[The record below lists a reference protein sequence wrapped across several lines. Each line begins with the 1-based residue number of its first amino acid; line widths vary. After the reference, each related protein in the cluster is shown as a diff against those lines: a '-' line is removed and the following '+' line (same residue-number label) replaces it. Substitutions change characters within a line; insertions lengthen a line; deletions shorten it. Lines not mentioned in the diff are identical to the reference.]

1 MGNGIIAR
9 FHSIQ
14 IEDIV
19 DSKDLFDITIVG
31 AGPTGLFASYY
42 AGFRGLRTKLIDS
55 QPDLGGQITALYPD
69 KLIYDVGG
77 FPHIL
82 GKDLVN
88 NLVEQADQYHP
99 TICLNEQVHTLHRLD
114 DGRLEVGTDLDTH
127 LTKVVIIT
135 AGIGSFTP
143 KTFKRPELDQWIG
156 RGLYFAV
163 RSKEDFR
170 GKRLLVIGGGD
181 SALDWALGLIGY
193 AKEITLIHRR
203 DGFRAHEDS
212 VKKLYS
218 SPITVRVFYEL
229 KALRGDTQ
237 QVREAIVFNNK
248 TRAEEPLQVDAVLA
262 FLGLVSN
269 LGPIREWG
277 MAIEDDAIVV
287 NTKMETTLPGI
298 YGAGDIVTFPGK
310 LKLIATG
317 FGDAATAVNNAVT
330 YINPKASAF
339 PGHSS
344 TIMDQKEKAAAKTG

>member
-1 MGNGIIAR
+1 M
-9 FHSIQ
+9 
-14 IEDIV
+14 
-19 DSKDLFDITIVG
+19 DSDNLYDITTVG
-31 AGPTGLFASYY
+31 AGPTGLFAAYY
-42 AGFRGLRTKLIDS
+42 AGFRGLKTKLIDS

-69 KLIYDVGG
+69 KFIYDVAG
-77 FPHIL
+77 FPKIL
-82 GKDLVN
+82 GKDLVT
-88 NLVEQADQYHP
+88 NLVEQAGQYHP
-99 TICLNEQVHTLHRLD
+99 TICLNEQVRTLQRLD
-114 DGRLEVGTDLDTH
+114 DQVLRVDTDLGNH
-127 LTKVVIIT
+127 HTKVIIVT

-143 KTFKRPELDQWIG
+143 KTFKRSELDQWIG

-181 SALDWALGLIGY
+181 SALDWALGLVDF

-218 SPITVRVFYEL
+218 SPIKVKVFYEL
-229 KALRGDTQ
+229 KALQGDGQ
-237 QVREAIVFNNK
+237 IREAVIFNNK
-248 TRAEEPLQVDAVLA
+248 TRAEETLPVDAVLA
-262 FLGLVSN
+262 FLGLLSN

-287 NTKMETTLPGI
+287 NTKMETTLPGV
-298 YGAGDIVTFPGK
+298 YGAGDIVAFPGK

-317 FGDAATAVNNAVT
+317 FGEAATAVNNAAT

-344 TIMDQKEKAAAKTG
+344 AIMEQKEKAAAKAG

>member
-1 MGNGIIAR
+1 M
-9 FHSIQ
+9 
-14 IEDIV
+14 
-19 DSKDLFDITIVG
+19 DSDNLYDITTVG
-31 AGPTGLFASYY
+31 AGPTGLFAAYY
-42 AGFRGLRTKLIDS
+42 AGFRGLKTKLIDS

-69 KLIYDVGG
+69 KLIYDVAG
-77 FPHIL
+77 FPKIL
-82 GKDLVN
+82 GKDLVT
-88 NLVEQADQYHP
+88 NLVEQAGQYHP
-99 TICLNEQVHTLHRLD
+99 TICLNEQVRTLQRLD
-114 DGRLEVGTDLDTH
+114 DQVLRVSTDLGEH
-127 LTKVVIIT
+127 HTKVIIVT

-170 GKRLLVIGGGD
+170 DKRLLVIGGGD
-181 SALDWALGLIGY
+181 SALDWALGLVDY

-218 SPITVRVFYEL
+218 SPIKVKVFYEL
-229 KALRGDTQ
+229 KAIQGDGE
-237 QVREAIVFNNK
+237 VRAAVVFNNK
-248 TRAEEPLQVDAVLA
+248 TRTEETLPVDAVLA
-262 FLGLVSN
+262 FLGLLSN

-287 NTKMETTLPGI
+287 NTKMETTLPGV
-298 YGAGDIVTFPGK
+298 YGAGDIVAFPGK

-317 FGDAATAVNNAVT
+317 FGEAATAVNNAAT

-344 TIMDQKEKAAAKTG
+344 AIMEQKEKAAAKAG